1 MTLWERIAARLRALL
16 SDDTDQALVRARA
29 SGETLVAVLR
39 LALIAAFVLFT
50 IFQLSPG
57 SRWVEIAVCLAAL
70 VYAGLLLAVAM
81 TVKSAWV
88 PWASTFIDVTLIT
101 SAMVIYVLAG
111 DPVGA
116 LTNRIFFE
124 SYFFVLV
131 TGTLRYDW
139 RLCVFATLLSVGQF
153 LGLSVW
159 VTSHAPPDALKAGF
173 SPYVH
178 SLRLVLLTATG
189 ASSVVVARWAR
200 HLRLMVGTD
209 HLTGLSQRRP
219 FLERIEEELRR
230 STSSNATLS
239 VALLDVD
246 EFKKFND
253 TNGHLAGDQALQL
266 LAMRLRRSVRASDLV
281 ARFGGEEFVI
291 AFPRMDVERALKRVN
306 ELREELGLVPI
317 PVAGQTHRLTVSGG
331 VGSWPADGENFDQ
344 VLARVDERLYE
355 AKRLGRNRVVG
366 PRGHLRVADSQQ

>member
-1 MTLWERIAARLRALL
+1 VARLRALL
-16 SDDTDQALVRARA
+16 SDDSDQALVRARA

-39 LALIAAFVLFT
+39 LGLISAFVVLTLFG
-50 IFQLSPG
+50 LSPT
-57 SRWVEIAVCLAAL
+57 SRSVEIAVCLAAL

-81 TVKSAWV
+81 TVKSPWV
-88 PWASTFIDVTLIT
+88 PWASTAIDITLIT
-101 SAMVIYVLAG
+101 SALVIYVIAG

-116 LTNRIFFE
+116 VTNRIFFE

-139 RLCVFATLLSVGQF
+139 RLCLFATVFAVGQF
-153 LGLSVW
+153 LGLSAY
-159 VTSHAPPDALKAGF
+159 VTAHVPAELLNKQQ
-173 SPYVH
+173 SPFFLVH
-178 SLRLVLLTATG
+178 SLRIVLLTVTG

-230 STSSNATLS
+230 STSSRATLS

-253 TNGHLAGDQALQL
+253 THGHLAGDQALQL

-291 AFPRMDVERALKRVN
+291 AFPRMDVERAVKRVN

-317 PVAGQTHRLTVSGG
+317 PVGGQSHRLTVSGG
-331 VGSWPADGENFDQ
+331 VGSWPADGESFEQ

-366 PRGHLRVADSQQ
+366 PRGHLRVAETQQS